1 MLNWSQNRSINLEI
15 LGLNFWKD
23 IWHVVYHM
31 GSIDQRDVIQPTNGT
46 IIPRQVL
53 QIPLLG
59 TQNPLQN
66 HLQKGIGA

>member
-1 MLNWSQNRSINLEI
+1 
-15 LGLNFWKD
+15 
-23 IWHVVYHM
+23 M